1 MFRKISHSLVLIAF
15 VLVIAA
21 PVAAQSGVT
30 SPKAFFGFNIGDDY
44 QLANYDQIAAY
55 WQKLASESDRMVVR
69 EIGTTAEGRT
79 MLMAIISAPQN
90 IQNLEHYR
98 QISQRLALAKGL
110 TDAQAHSLAKEGRA
124 VVWIDGG
131 LHATEVLG
139 SQQLAEMAW
148 QMVSRTDDETMRML
162 DNDILLLVH
171 ANPDGNELV
180 ADWYN
185 RNPNPEL
192 RSYSP
197 GVPRLYQKYI
207 GHDNNRD
214 FFASTQP
221 ETEAMNRVMYHEWF
235 PQIVYNHHQSGPAG
249 TVMFSPPFRDPFN
262 YNFDPLVIDELD
274 LVSAAMH
281 SRFEAEGK
289 PGVTMRTGSRYS
301 TWWNGG
307 LRTTAYFHN
316 MIGILTE
323 TIGNPTPMRIPYV
336 PDKVLPHGDLPNPIQ
351 PQEWHFRQSIDYVI
365 TANRAILDLAAR
377 NRENFL
383 FNIYRMGKN
392 GIERGNRDS
401 WTITPTLVDS
411 ANAEY
416 LKRNPS
422 ARGRFGGFGGGRGA
436 QTEDGFH
443 PYKEI
448 LHAPSARDPR
458 GYIIPS
464 NQPDFLTAIKFID
477 ALREVNVEVQRATA
491 PFQVNGKSYP
501 AGSFV
506 VFTAQAF
513 RPHVLDM
520 FEPQD
525 HPNDFPYPGAPPTP
539 PYDNAGWTLAFD
551 MGVQFDRILDGF
563 TGPFQPVTDWNV
575 QPPAGTVTTASRA
588 AGYFTSHQVN
598 DAFQAVNRL
607 LGDGENVYWLTSPTT
622 TAGKTYPAGT
632 LYIPAKG
639 STKAKL
645 DRIASEVG
653 VSFDAIATRPTGAAL
668 KLRKPRI
675 GLMDVYGGSM
685 TSGWARWIMEQFD
698 FAYERTFPPRIDRG
712 KLNAKYDVLVFT
724 DGALPDPSRPSRF
737 RRRGG
742 DLPASAND
750 SIEASLPPE
759 YRDERGSVT
768 ADTTLAAIKTFIENG
783 GTVIA
788 IGGSSPTLASYLG
801 LPITDH
807 LVEDGEPLPRT
818 KFYVPGSILQVAVDT
833 SDPLAAGV
841 GSSVDVF
848 YDNSPVFSLAPDAAA
863 HGVKR
868 VAWFNSTTPL
878 RSGWAWGQEHLDGG
892 TAIVEATVGK
902 GKVFLCGP
910 EILNRGQTHGTFKF
924 FFNAIYYGTAT
935 PAKP

>member
-1 MFRKISHSLVLIAF
+1 
-15 VLVIAA
+15 
-21 PVAAQSGVT
+21 
-30 SPKAFFGFNIGDDY
+30 
-44 QLANYDQIAAY
+44 
-55 WQKLASESDRMVVR
+55 
-69 EIGTTAEGRT
+69 
-79 MLMAIISAPQN
+79 
-90 IQNLEHYR
+90 
-98 QISQRLALAKGL
+98 
-110 TDAQAHSLAKEGRA
+110 
-124 VVWIDGG
+124 
-131 LHATEVLG
+131 
-139 SQQLAEMAW
+139 
-148 QMVSRTDDETMRML
+148 
-162 DNDILLLVH
+162 
-171 ANPDGNELV
+171 
-180 ADWYN
+180 
-185 RNPNPEL
+185 
-192 RSYSP
+192 
-197 GVPRLYQKYI
+197 
-207 GHDNNRD
+207 
-214 FFASTQP
+214 
-221 ETEAMNRVMYHEWF
+221 
-235 PQIVYNHHQSGPAG
+235 
-249 TVMFSPPFRDPFN
+249 
-262 YNFDPLVIDELD
+262 
-274 LVSAAMH
+274 MH

-316 MIGILTE
+316 MVGILTE
-323 TIGNPTPMRIPYV
+323 TIGNPTPMTIPYV

-401 WTITPTLVDS
+401 WTITPALVDS

-422 ARGRFGGFGGGRGA
+422 GRGRFGGFGGGAPSAGN
-436 QTEDGFH
+436 GFD
-443 PYKEI
+443 PYKEV

-464 NQPDFLTAIKFID
+464 DQPDFLTAIKFID

-506 VFTAQAF
+506 VFAAQAF

-525 HPNDFPYPGAPPTP
+525 HPNDFAYPGAPPTP
-539 PYDNAGWTLAFD
+539 PYDNAGWTLAFE

-575 QPPAGTVTTASRA
+575 RPPAGTVTAASRT

-607 LGDGENVYWLTSPTT
+607 LGDGEGVYWLTAPVTT
-622 TAGKTYPAGT
+622 SGKTYPAGT

-653 VSFDAIATRPTGAAL
+653 VSFDATATRPTGAAL

-685 TSGWARWIMEQFD
+685 TSGWARWILEQFD

-712 KLNAKYDVLVFT
+712 RLNAKYDVLVFT

-737 RRRGG
+737 RRGG
-742 DLPASAND
+742 DLPASAHD

-759 YRDERGSVT
+759 YRDERGTVT

-801 LPITDH
+801 LPIADY

-818 KFYVPGSILQVAVDT
+818 KFYVPGSILQAQVDT
-833 SDPLAAGV
+833 SDPLAAGI

-848 YDNSPVFSLAPDAAA
+848 FDNSPVFGLAPDAAA

-868 VAWFNSTTPL
+868 VAWFNSPAPL
-878 RSGWAWGQEHLDGG
+878 HSGWAWGQEHLDGG

-902 GKVFLCGP
+902 GKVFLFGP

-935 PAKP
+935 PTTF